1 MTRTGYAAL
10 AASAVLA
17 LACIVW
23 LVRPVPEP
31 ERGSVPTRT
40 APSAAA
46 QGGAPKSG
54 APTLYCEFTN
64 FADRTPLV
72 GFYFRVEPAGY
83 ALVFRR
89 EQDGAQ
95 EDFVPE
101 SAPRWSLDRAAD
113 PAVLGAPDDETR
125 INLYAYDPGRPG
137 QVWFE
142 AGLRSVRYRN
152 LGGRCRHSGA

>member
-1 MTRTGYAAL
+1 MTRTGF

-17 LACIVW
+17 LACVAW
-23 LVRPVPEP
+23 LVRPAPVSVPEP
-31 ERGSVPTRT
+31 EPARA
-40 APSAAA
+40 APIAGA
-46 QGGAPKSG
+46 QRATPKGG

-89 EQDGAQ
+89 DQDGAQ
-95 EDFVPE
+95 EDFGLE